1 MINIGPSI
9 LSADFSRLSEEIQ
22 CVDAGGADFIHLDL
36 MDGHFVPNL
45 TFGVPI
51 IAKLRSSTKLPFD
64 AHLMVEHPENYIDGL
79 AKAGVQYVTVHQEV
93 CPHLDRVLHQI
104 LEAGMKCGVALN
116 PATPV
121 ATLADVAYLLDM
133 VLIMSVNPGFGG
145 QKFIPHALEKIS
157 QAKAMLEQQ
166 GNTGAVIEVDGGVN
180 KETAPLV
187 AAKGATFLVAGS
199 AVFGAADR
207 TAAIAELR

>member
-1 MINIGPSI
+1 M
-9 LSADFSRLSEEIQ
+9 
-22 CVDAGGADFIHLDL
+22 
-36 MDGHFVPNL
+36 
-45 TFGVPI
+45 
-51 IAKLRSSTKLPFD
+51 
-64 AHLMVEHPENYIDGL
+64 
-79 AKAGVQYVTVHQEV
+79 
-93 CPHLDRVLHQI
+93 
-104 LEAGMKCGVALN
+104 
-116 PATPV
+116 
-121 ATLADVAYLLDM
+121 
-133 VLIMSVNPGFGG
+133 
-145 QKFIPHALEKIS
+145 EKIS